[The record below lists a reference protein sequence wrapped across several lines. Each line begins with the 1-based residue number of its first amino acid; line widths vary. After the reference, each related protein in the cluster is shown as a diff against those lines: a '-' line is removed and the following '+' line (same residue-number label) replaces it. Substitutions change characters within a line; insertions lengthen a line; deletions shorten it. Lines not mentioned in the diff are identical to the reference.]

1 MRDAFGGIVNLAM
14 IVVFLTLV
22 SGYLAFNVNYT
33 KAFRVKNFII
43 TSLEQYEGN
52 CEQGSACANKIG
64 NYIKSIG
71 YNAPDLRVSGYT
83 CVSEGYCFSKFL
95 VSEETNGAY
104 NESQDKVYFRVVT
117 QINIDIPII
126 NKILPSMK
134 IFQVSGNTKLITPSK

>member
-1 MRDAFGGIVNLAM
+1 MRDAFGGIVNIAM
-14 IVVFLTLV
+14 IVVFLVLV

-52 CEQGSACANKIG
+52 CDQGTACANKIS

-71 YNAPDLRVSGYT
+71 YNAPDTRESDYT
-83 CVSEGYCFSKFL
+83 CVSEGYCFKKIA
-95 VSEETNGAY
+95 VSDEVSGAY
-104 NESQDKVYFRVVT
+104 SESNDKVYFRVIT
-117 QINIDIPII
+117 RINIDIPII
-126 NKILPSMK
+126 NKIMPSMK